1 MPPNAIA
8 VGDPLEV
15 YAPGDEGLP
24 EAVRRAGFART
35 AFGVRTA
42 WEDRVTRYRETAE
55 VRSAE
60 FGAHLEDVVLED
72 GGPGG

>member
-1 MPPNAIA
+1 
-8 VGDPLEV
+8 LEV
-15 YAPGDEGLP
+15 YAPGDERLS

-42 WEDRVTRYRETAE
+42 WEDRVTRYREAAE

-60 FGAHLEDVVLED
+60 FGAHFEDVVLENS
-72 GGPGG
+72 GPER